1 MLLYTLKKFY
11 KLYFIFLTLYIVF
24 QALSYA
30 EQERGSLQEKMSLI
44 QRELAAAIAEHGR
57 QKRELTGRQEQ
68 QANIIDG
75 LQNELKN
82 LQNHLDDTMWV
93 SVLF

>member
-1 MLLYTLKKFY
+1 MYYYYYYYLSM
-11 KLYFIFLTLYIVF
+11 
-24 QALSYA
+24 QALSFA
-30 EQERGSLQEKMSLI
+30 EQERSALQEKMSSV

-68 QANIIDG
+68 QSSVIDG

-82 LQNHLDDTMWV
+82 LRDHLDQT
-93 SVLF
+93 VLVDL